1 MLSKKENTKIKTAQE
16 LAEEIISMYKLGE
29 EGFYSAEDYNRIISN
44 DNIDYIISLM
54 NITIQKSEI
63 ISPDFLRA
71 IRREIRDQKL
81 LSNEN
86 WKSRDEFSSLY
97 YFLQYHPNYLFK
109 KSESPDFILKNTKNE
124 EEIGL
129 EITEAIFG
137 HTAALG
143 NVIHKHFGRNK
154 PYEEIIKDPK
164 LKSKSFDLRNNIHP
178 IPNSKATCFSQGIGN
193 PEQTHTIILDSAIKK
208 SRKVQSY
215 AQYQKQYLLID
226 ATEELGL
233 FDSYDAEKV
242 RNLFTENI
250 KSIQAFDK
258 IFVMAKYYNIFLEY
272 NTKNMETKIYCEE
285 EN

>member
-164 LKSKSFDLRNNIHP
+164 LESKSINLRKNIRP
-178 IPNSKATCFSQGIGN
+178 SPNPKGTFFVQGLGN
-193 PEQTHTIILDSAIKK
+193 PEKTHTIILETAIKK